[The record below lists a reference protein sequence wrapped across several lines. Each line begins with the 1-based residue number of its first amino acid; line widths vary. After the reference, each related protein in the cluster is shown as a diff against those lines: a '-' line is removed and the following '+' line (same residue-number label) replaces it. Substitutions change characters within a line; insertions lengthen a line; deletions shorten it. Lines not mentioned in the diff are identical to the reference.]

1 MGRRKSASAGS
12 STYVGESWAFGR
24 RYRRLSQRIRK
35 PIATSVVL
43 AVLMTLTGP
52 TAFAEDPP
60 ADTTTEAP
68 ATESPSPEPS
78 PSTDPAPEP
87 TPSAEPSVEPS
98 PEPTTAPEPSPEPS
112 ATSEPT
118 PEPSPSAAP
127 SVTDSL
133 IVRLV
138 PGLSSADTAGA
149 IAVGGGVE
157 TSAIPALRMHVVDV
171 ARATSA
177 DSIAAYRADPRVD
190 SVDRD
195 RVREVEATP
204 DDPSYSSQWALPQI
218 GWDQAYGVTAP
229 AGSATLAVLDTGVDA
244 VGDLSIIA
252 GYSALGGG
260 TSDAERPRHVDGLDR
275 RSHRQQRHRH
285 RRRRLRRR
293 LRDAGQG
300 SRRGRHRPGLR
311 HHRRRRVGCRS
322 RRRRRS

>member
-1 MGRRKSASAGS
+1 MFRRKSATSGP
-12 STYVGESWAFGR
+12 STYVSESWAFGR

-60 ADTTTEAP
+60 ADPTTTEAP

-78 PSTDPAPEP
+78 PSVDPSPAPSP
-87 TPSAEPSVEPS
+87 EPSVEPS

-112 ATSEPT
+112 PTTEPS
-118 PEPSPSAAP
+118 PEPSPSEAP

-138 PGLSSADTAGA
+138 PGLSSVEEA
-149 IAVGGGVE
+149 AVLALGGGVQ
-157 TSAIPALRMHVVDV
+157 TSVIPALRMHVVDV

-177 DSIAAYRADPRVD
+177 ESIAAYRADPRVD

-195 RVREVEATP
+195 RVREAEATP
-204 DDPSYSSQWALPQI
+204 DDPSYSDQWALPTI
-218 GWDQAYGVTAP
+218 GWDQAYGVTDP
-229 AGSATLAVLDTGVDA
+229 AGSATIAVLDTGVDP
-244 VGDLSIIA
+244 VGDLSIVG

-260 TSDAERPRHVDGLDR
+260 TGDANGHGTWMASIAAATVNNGTGIAGVGYDG
-275 RSHRQQRHRH
+275 
-285 RRRRLRRR
+285 
-293 LRDAGQG
+293 G
-300 SRRGRHRPGLR
+300 SVMPVKVL
-311 HHRRRRVGCRS
+311 S
-322 RRRRRS
+322 AD